1 MVVAV
6 RLLRDNIPVPIRS
19 EVLEGDHVVYAVKHR
34 KTLHSN
40 DLLLACWHLD
50 RWNPFKS
57 HSVYVLRD
65 EQDWFLFKIANG
77 ITEYQPVV
85 IV

>member
-6 RLLRDNIPVPIRS
+6 RLLRDTIPVRIDGKI
-19 EVLEGDHVVYAVKHR
+19 LEGEHVVYAVKHR
-34 KTLHSN
+34 KTQHAN
-40 DLLLACWHLD
+40 DLLLACWHID
-50 RWNPFKS
+50 RWNPFKGR
-57 HSVYVLRD
+57 SVYVLRD

-77 ITEYQPVV
+77 ITDSMPVV